1 MNTNCGRRITLTIE
15 ENMLKKLNLYC
26 EFSKF
31 TNSIKIAIL
40 LLGILLSLSGC
51 EKITP
56 QMLPDVSTPDGE
68 PLTLMT
74 YNVYVGADMI
84 PLLGITNL
92 LEVPGAVAGL
102 YDTVIASDFPG
113 RAAAIARNIKA
124 HQPHLIGI
132 QEISL
137 IRTQT
142 PGDRLTGGEPAEE
155 VVLDFLEVLM
165 DALHTEGLSY
175 RVAAQVENFDVE
187 MPMSATG
194 SFTEYDDVR
203 LTDYDV
209 ILVREDVGVS
219 RPTQMNYTAVLSL
232 EELFISVTRGYVAV
246 DATVAG
252 TTYRVVNTHLEALE
266 ESDAIATVRIAQT
279 EELVASLRDET
290 LPMILLGDFNT
301 AAPDGAAYKIL
312 LAAGYVDLWQMDSAG
327 TGNTCCQAPLL
338 QNETSELY
346 ARIDQIFVRNMEF
359 PTSVMI
365 HTIGDTAAE
374 RLPSGLW
381 PSDHAGVVA
390 SLMTPP

>member
-1 MNTNCGRRITLTIE
+1 MV
-15 ENMLKKLNLYC
+15 KKINSYNK
-26 EFSKF
+26 FSKSVS
-31 TNSIKIAIL
+31 SITIMIVL
-40 LLGILLSLSGC
+40 FGILLSFSGC
-51 EKITP
+51 ERMKSPMVPETSIP
-56 QMLPDVSTPDGE
+56 AGE

-92 LEVPGAVAGL
+92 LEVPGAVASL
-102 YDTVIASDFPG
+102 YDTVIASDFPQ
-113 RAAAIARNIKA
+113 RAGAIANAIKV
-124 HQPHLIGI
+124 HQPHIIAL

-165 DALHTEGLSY
+165 DALQTTGLNY
-175 RVAAQVENFDVE
+175 RVAAKVENFDVE

-209 ILVREDVGVS
+209 ILAREDVIVS
-219 RPTQMNYTAVLSL
+219 RPTQMNYTEALSL
-232 EELFISVTRGYVAV
+232 EELFISVQRGYVAI
-246 DATVAG
+246 DATVAD

-266 ESDAIATVRIAQT
+266 ESSVMATVRVAQT

-290 LPMILLGDFNT
+290 LPLILLGDFNT

-312 LAAGYVDLWQMDSAG
+312 LDAGYVDLWQMDSEG

-346 ARIDQIFVRNMEF
+346 ARIDQIFVRNWER
-359 PTSVMI
+359 PTAVMTQ
-365 HTIGDTAAE
+365 TIGDTPAD
-374 RLPSGLW
+374 RLPSGVW

>member
-1 MNTNCGRRITLTIE
+1 MF
-15 ENMLKKLNLYC
+15 KKLNFYNK
-26 EFSKF
+26 FSKSV
-31 TNSIKIAIL
+31 NSIKIVFL
-40 LLGILLSLSGC
+40 LFGFLFSLSGC
-51 EKITP
+51 ERITP
-56 QMLPDVSTPDGE
+56 PMVPDVSTPQAE

-74 YNVYVGADMI
+74 YNVYVGADML

-92 LEVPGAVAGL
+92 LEVPGAVAIL
-102 YDTVIASDFPG
+102 YDTVMASDFPG
-113 RAAAIARNIKA
+113 RAAAIASTIKA
-124 HQPHLIGI
+124 HQPHLIGL

-165 DALHTEGLSY
+165 DALQTAGLNY
-175 RVAAQVENFDVE
+175 RVAAKVENFDVE

-194 SFTEYDDVR
+194 SFIEYDDVR

-209 ILVREDVGVS
+209 ILAREDVIVS
-219 RPTQMNYTAVLSL
+219 RHTQLNYTEALSL

-246 DATVAG
+246 DATVAD

-266 ESDAIATVRIAQT
+266 ESSAIATVRVAQT
-279 EELVASLRDET
+279 EELVASLRAET
-290 LPMILLGDFNT
+290 LPLILLGDFNT

-312 LAAGYVDLWQMDSAG
+312 LEAGYVDLWQMDSEG

-346 ARIDQIFVRNMEF
+346 ARIDQIFVRNLELA
-359 PTSVMI
+359 TSVMT
-365 HTIGDTAAE
+365 HTIGDTPAE

-390 SLMTPP
+390 YLSVSP

>member
-1 MNTNCGRRITLTIE
+1 MV
-15 ENMLKKLNLYC
+15 KKLNAYNK
-26 EFSKF
+26 FSKSV
-31 TNSIKIAIL
+31 NSIKIMIL
-40 LLGILLSLSGC
+40 LFGILLSFSGC
-51 EKITP
+51 ERIKSPMVPETSIP
-56 QMLPDVSTPDGE
+56 AGE

-92 LEVPGAVAGL
+92 LEVPGAVASL

-113 RAAAIARNIKA
+113 RAVAIAGAIKV
-124 HQPHLIGI
+124 HQPHIIAL

-155 VVLDFLEVLM
+155 VVLDFLQVLM
-165 DALHTEGLSY
+165 DALQTAGLNY
-175 RVAAQVENFDVE
+175 HVAAKVENFDVE

-209 ILVREDVGVS
+209 ILAREDVTVS
-219 RPTQMNYTAVLSL
+219 RPTQLNYTEALTL

-246 DATVAG
+246 DATIAD

-266 ESDAIATVRIAQT
+266 ESSAIATVRVAQAK
-279 EELVASLRDET
+279 ELVASLHDET
-290 LPMILLGDFNT
+290 LPLILLGDFNT

-312 LAAGYVDLWQMDSAG
+312 LDAGYVDLWQMDSEG

-346 ARIDQIFVRNMEF
+346 ARIDQIFVRNLEL
-359 PTSVMI
+359 PTAVMTQ
-365 HTIGDTAAE
+365 TIGDTPAD
-374 RLPSGLW
+374 RLPSGVW

-390 SLMTPP
+390 SLITSP

>member
-1 MNTNCGRRITLTIE
+1 MSKKMNIYS
-15 ENMLKKLNLYC
+15 K
-26 EFSKF
+26 FSKSV
-31 TNSIKIAIL
+31 NSIKIGIL
-40 LLGILLSLSGC
+40 LLGMLFSLSGC

-56 QMLPDVSTPDGE
+56 QMLPEVSAPDSE
-68 PLTLMT
+68 PLTVMT

-113 RAAAIARNIKA
+113 RAAAIARSIKT
-124 HQPHLIGI
+124 HQPHLIAL

-142 PGDRLTGGEPAEE
+142 PGDRLTGGEPAEQ
-155 VVLDFLEVLM
+155 VVLDFLKVLM
-165 DALHTEGLSY
+165 DALQTEGLNY
-175 RVAAQVENFDVE
+175 RVAAKVENFDVE

-194 SFTEYDDVR
+194 SFAEYDDVR

-209 ILVREDVGVS
+209 ILAREEVGVS
-219 RPTQMNYTAVLSL
+219 RPTQLNYTAVLSL

-246 DATVAG
+246 DATIAG

-266 ESDAIATVRIAQT
+266 ESDAIATVRVAQT

-312 LAAGYVDLWQMDSAG
+312 LNAGYVDLWQMDSEE

-346 ARIDQIFVRNMEF
+346 ARIDQIFVRNMEL
-359 PTSVMI
+359 PTSVMT
-365 HTIGDTAAE
+365 HTIGDTPAE
-374 RLPSGLW
+374 RLSSGLW
-381 PSDHAGVVA
+381 PSDHAGIVA
-390 SLMTPP
+390 YLSISP